1 MPNAEESSS
10 SGSEESDSSSDEEV
24 ELDPQQLE
32 KLMKLEEQ
40 LEASP
45 TDYNQQVEVRLL
57 LPAGTTLLLPAIRS
71 NPDHLEEQLEASPTD
86 YNQQVEVRLLLLA
99 GTTLLLPAIRS
110 NPDHLTKFAVFH
122 VVQYINLLRQ
132 ARLRT
137 RLRSAHER
145 MASLFPLTE
154 QLWLDWINDELEMV
168 GHLGYLG
175 YWAILCAHMRV

>member
-32 KLMKLEEQ
+32 KLMK
-40 LEASP
+40 
-45 TDYNQQVEVRLL
+45 
-57 LPAGTTLLLPAIRS
+57 
-71 NPDHLEEQLEASPTD
+71 LEEQLEASPTD